1 MASQLLQHY
10 VKLTEFLGHALG
22 PDYEVALHDL
32 TDKNRS
38 IIAIANSH
46 VSGRELGAPLTNT
59 ALKILRDRSY
69 ESQDYL
75 LHYRGVSA
83 GGKTLR
89 SSTFFIK
96 QNGRLIGML
105 CINFDD
111 SRYHAVSEDILRLCH
126 PDKFVDT
133 NFQVDESRV
142 DELAALRSPQPERFH
157 SSSGSVAEEAVYR
170 ELDQLG
176 LSAARLTP
184 EERTQIIAALEA
196 DGIFLLKGAV
206 KPVADALQC
215 SQASVYRY
223 LSQIR
228 RERRAGAG
236 RED

>member
-105 CINFDD
+105 CARPRLRI
-111 SRYHAVSEDILRLCH
+111 AILPEDVGILL
-126 PDKFVDT
+126 T
-133 NFQVDESRV
+133 
-142 DELAALRSPQPERFH
+142 
-157 SSSGSVAEEAVYR
+157 
-170 ELDQLG
+170 ELDGAEFGDCRPIGHVGVALDEVEALARNAHGLG
-176 LSAARLTP
+176 VPPALIGCGALD
-184 EERTQIIAALEA
+184 EHGGERDDTGEH
-196 DGIFLLKGAV
+196 GGEKCYG
-206 KPVADALQC
+206 
-215 SQASVYRY
+215 
-223 LSQIR
+223 
-228 RERRAGAG
+228 
-236 RED
+236 